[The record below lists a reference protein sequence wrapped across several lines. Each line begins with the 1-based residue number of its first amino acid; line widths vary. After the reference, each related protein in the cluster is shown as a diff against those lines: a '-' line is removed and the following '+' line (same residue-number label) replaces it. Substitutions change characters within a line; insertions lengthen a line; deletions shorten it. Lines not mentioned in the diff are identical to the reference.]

1 MDLAKAVIATLPVGY
16 ADGYYR
22 SLGNLNSRVFINGE
36 YCPVVGNVC
45 MDMIMVDVTSINCL
59 EGDEVVLFGSS
70 FSAEGIAEAV
80 DTISYELITGISQ
93 RITRK
98 IIK

>member
-1 MDLAKAVIATLPVGY
+1 
-16 ADGYYR
+16 
-22 SLGNLNSRVFINGE
+22 
-36 YCPVVGNVC
+36 